1 MAVLLIGLDQGELSE
16 ADLAQIQ
23 AAAPDMRVVVSRD
36 RGEIASLWD
45 EVEIAAGGFPYD
57 LLPRAQNLR
66 WLQQWG
72 AGADWLLRHP
82 EAVDLPFVLT
92 NASGVHAI
100 PISEH
105 ILSYLLAFARQLP
118 EAVRIQEGRAWS

>member
-1 MAVLLIGLDQGELSE
+1 MAVLLIGLGRGELSE
-16 ADLAQIQ
+16 TDLAQIQ
-23 AAAPDMRVVVSRD
+23 AAAPGMRVVVTRD
-36 RGEIASLWD
+36 RGQIVSILDEI
-45 EVEIAAGGFPYD
+45 EIAAGGFPHD

-72 AGADWLLRHP
+72 AGADWLLRDP

-100 PISEH
+100 P
-105 ILSYLLAFARQLP
+105 
-118 EAVRIQEGRAWS
+118 